1 MKSIVILISLI
12 GITLPQTYSRHV
24 PFYRRDY
31 TYIEQYDA
39 FYKLHWDL
47 SGISWNLAFLACDDE
62 GATLFYPRIKGE
74 WALVKNLTDKMTE
87 VPNVTDIFVGFH
99 NEFDL
104 GEFITVDGQSTPYP
118 IDVNSPESGPKVD
131 NCVTMNINNGEFH
144 EDVCIRAQN
153 TPLPFVC
160 KKTDDE
166 SCPTIDRGYKY
177 IKSSQK
183 CYKVN
188 NKPHMWQEAIKTCFM
203 EGGTLAVIENSA
215 QALDIYKMIDGRFWY
230 FVGVRRLFSQSDY
243 YTVKGQK
250 FIDMYKRQYNE
261 PNADCGTVAPGDGG
275 NLVTSTEDCGQRLPF
290 ICEME
295 AQ

>member
-12 GITLPQTYSRHV
+12 GITLPSAYSRRV
-24 PFYRRDY
+24 PFYRKDY
-31 TYIEQYDA
+31 TYIEEFDA

-47 SGISWNLAFLACDDE
+47 SGTNWNLAFMTCDDE
-62 GATLFYPRIKGE
+62 GATLFYPKIKGE

-87 VPNVTDIFVGFH
+87 VPNVTEIFVGFH

-104 GEFITVDGQSTPYP
+104 GEFITVDGHSTPYP
-118 IDVNSPESGPKVD
+118 LDVNSPQSDLRD
-131 NCVTMNINNGEFH
+131 NCVTMNIDNGMFH
-144 EDVCIRAQN
+144 EDICIRTDS

-177 IKSSQK
+177 VKSSRK
-183 CYKVN
+183 CYKIN
-188 NKPHMWQEAIKTCFM
+188 KKPHMWQDAMKTCFM
-203 EGGTLAVIENSA
+203 EGGILAVIENSA
-215 QALDIYKMIDGRFWY
+215 QAKDVYDIIDDSNY

-250 FIDMYKRQYNE
+250 FSDMYIHSYNN
-261 PNADCGTVAPGDGG
+261 PNADCGTITTNGG
-275 NLVTSTEDCGQRLPF
+275 NGYIYTSTEDCGQRLPF

-295 AQ
+295 AQK